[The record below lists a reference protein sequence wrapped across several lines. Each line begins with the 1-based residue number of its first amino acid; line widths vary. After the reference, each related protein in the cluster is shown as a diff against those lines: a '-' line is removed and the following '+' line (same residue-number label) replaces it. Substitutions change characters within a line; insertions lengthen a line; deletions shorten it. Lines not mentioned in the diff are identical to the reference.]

1 MPSFPS
7 LSELISS
14 VTTGEYERLRPMKWV
29 DIVNALTW
37 AHISDAEFIAAA
49 KKLGALHVHAAR
61 TLIKKD
67 FEAD

>member
-1 MPSFPS
+1 
-7 LSELISS
+7 
-14 VTTGEYERLRPMKWV
+14 MKWV

-67 FEAD
+67 FEVD

>member
-1 MPSFPS
+1 
-7 LSELISS
+7 
-14 VTTGEYERLRPMKWV
+14 MKWV

-61 TLIKKD
+61 TLIKKRLRGGLGQLENK
-67 FEAD
+67 FLLFRE